1 MRVRARRKTLMS
13 GLAAILG
20 GALVLAAFVY
30 LAFGVVFYFRLADV
44 RGSCD
49 RHSVNRPDRI
59 VFDDNWPPIDLAH
72 YAMPH
77 YETVRF
83 PSRQPGINL
92 AGWWVEGKSGAPAV
106 ILVHGLGGCKNAID
120 VLVPAGMLW
129 RHGFSVLLIDLR
141 NIGESDFVDG
151 RSTAGNVE
159 YQDVLGAWDWL
170 IANKGYRPEQV
181 GIFGESLGG
190 ATSLFAFA
198 AEPRTAALFL
208 ESTYAD
214 LEQMIAEDLK
224 NQGFPAFLASSAIL
238 MGRVLSGQ
246 NLLAHDPVE
255 IIRHVGDRPIY
266 IVHSREDKKV
276 PIDQAQELVA
286 AARTAGDNVT
296 AWFTDHGEHVQTP
309 AAYPEEFERRLVGF
323 FRQNLDQR

>member
-1 MRVRARRKTLMS
+1 MKAATRRRAFLIWIP
-13 GLAAILG
+13 AILG
-20 GALVLAAFVY
+20 GAVVLAAIVY
-30 LAFGVVFYFRLADV
+30 LAFGVVFYLRMADV
-44 RGSCD
+44 KGSCD
-49 RHSVNRPDRI
+49 RHSVNRPNHI
-59 VFDDNWPPIDLAH
+59 VFTDNWPPIDLAR
-72 YAMPH
+72 YAMPR

-83 PSRQPGINL
+83 PSREPGINI
-92 AGWWVEGKSGAPAV
+92 AGWWVQGDPGAPAV

-129 RHGFSVLLIDLR
+129 RNGFSVLMIDLR

-151 RSTAGNVE
+151 RSTAGNAE

-170 IANKGYRPEQV
+170 VTNKGLSPERV
-181 GIFGESLGG
+181 GVFGESLGG

-198 AEPRTAALFL
+198 AEPRMAALFL

-214 LEQMIAEDLK
+214 LEQMIAEDIK

-238 MGRVLSGQ
+238 MGRVIGHR
-246 NLLAHDPVE
+246 NLLARDPVE
-255 IIRHVGDRPIY
+255 VIRQVGNRPIY
-266 IVHSREDKKV
+266 VVHSREDTRI

-286 AARTAGDNVT
+286 AARAAGDNVT

-309 AAYPEEFERRLVGF
+309 AAYPEEFERRLVDF
-323 FRQNLDQR
+323 FRRSLGWP